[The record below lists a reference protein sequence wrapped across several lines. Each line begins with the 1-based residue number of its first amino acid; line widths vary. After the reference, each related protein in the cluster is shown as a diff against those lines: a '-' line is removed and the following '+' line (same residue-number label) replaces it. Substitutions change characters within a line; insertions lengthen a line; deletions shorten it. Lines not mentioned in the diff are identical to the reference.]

1 MQAGRGREGVG
12 AGSKNHSRCLVKVNR
27 REDFSIYFVIARGVR
42 EVWGSVGRRG
52 VGAASRGRW
61 QAGCA
66 VVGAGAPS
74 LRRGSAL
81 SRRAAWRG
89 SSASQRARSTSRRRA
104 HPPPSSGWARSPGGA
119 RTVCKRCACA
129 MCMCV
134 VCACVACACGVCMWC
149 GCGRL
154 QKPQQI
160 FVRVHRRDSHC
171 IYLVIA
177 RVWGGVGWG
186 GMVCACVGSGGF

>member
-66 VVGAGAPS
+66 VVGAGGRAFSAPRICTVEAGCLARFIS
-74 LRRGSAL
+74 EPACAINLAPTSSPTTVVRLGAI
-81 SRRAAWRG
+81 AWRC
-89 SSASQRARSTSRRRA
+89 TY
-104 HPPPSSGWARSPGGA
+104 
-119 RTVCKRCACA
+119 
-129 MCMCV
+129 
-134 VCACVACACGVCMWC
+134 GV
-149 GCGRL
+149 
-154 QKPQQI
+154 
-160 FVRVHRRDSHC
+160 
-171 IYLVIA
+171 
-177 RVWGGVGWG
+177 
-186 GMVCACVGSGGF
+186 

>member
-89 SSASQRARSTSRRRA
+89 SSASQRARSTSRQRA

-134 VCACVACACGVCMWC
+134 VCACVVCAARCVHV
-149 GCGRL
+149 
-154 QKPQQI
+154 
-160 FVRVHRRDSHC
+160 VRVAAGSKNHSRYSSGC
-171 IYLVIA
+171 IGEIPIA
-177 RVWGGVGWG
+177 YISSSPGCEVGWG
-186 GMVCACVGSGGF
+186 GMGRACVGSGGF